1 MRHLLLLS
9 VLVVLII
16 ERPLAQ
22 SHQYQFG
29 RIDIAKG
36 LSHQTVNDIFKD
48 STGYLWFATASGLN
62 RYDGYSIKVFRDIPG
77 DSTSLGANE
86 VNRLYEGPGGM
97 MWIFSNS
104 GNNVYNPK
112 TETFYRNTN
121 SLLRQMK
128 IATGLI
134 THIKKDKAG
143 NFWFIHYNQ
152 GLYCFNPR
160 TKETIRYV
168 PKQGDNESI
177 SSLKMSALAEDS
189 AGFMWLIHQNG
200 TFEKIDPSSRRV
212 VYRNVELRDRFGS
225 QLFEYILMID
235 ADNDLWMASDRNFGC
250 FQFNVKKSELTN
262 FNRSSPTKL
271 TSNIV
276 KEIVQDDE
284 GMIWIGTENGGVNL
298 IDKRGYAVTSLVYDE
313 EDDRSLSENS
323 IHSMLKDRDGIIWLG
338 TYKSGISFYHPD
350 IFRFQM
356 YRYQRSK
363 SNSLPFRDVNALA
376 GDSLG
381 NLWIGTNG
389 GGLIYFDRAR
399 NWYKQYLHDPS
410 DPHSLSNNVVVSLL
424 IDHENVMWIGT
435 YYGGLNRFDG
445 KRFSKYMH
453 DALNPKTP
461 GDDNAWTI
469 LEDSEHNLWTGTLK
483 AGVDV
488 YDRKR
493 NEFYHYK
500 SGEPNSIHTSYV
512 PALMEDRDG
521 NIWMGTGYGV
531 EVLDRQSGRFAH
543 YLNVP
548 RDSTSISDN
557 GTTSIIQDHRGMIWV
572 GTHSGLNLF
581 EPTTRTFR
589 AFREEDG
596 LASNYVLSLVEDN
609 DHNIW
614 IGTPQGLSKLVVGD
628 NTVSN
633 NTTASIP
640 ASDKPYA
647 FSFINY
653 GESDGLW
660 QSAFHENAALKLST
674 GELAFGGLQGFII
687 FHPNSISENKAVSN
701 VVFTDF
707 QLFNR
712 SVKIGENRNGDVVLP
727 AAVPYLKE
735 ITLKPYNNIFS
746 VGFTALDFFH
756 PEKTKYKYKLEG
768 FNKEWLTTEGTQRSV
783 TFTNLDPGD
792 YSFQVLA
799 SNSDGW
805 WGVEPTTIHIRVLPP
820 FWKSNTAFALYFL
833 FIMGSLMLVRWL
845 TVSRLKMNFK
855 IHHEKLEAQRMHELD
870 TMKIKFFTNVS
881 HEFRTP
887 LTLIITPL
895 EKLLAKASGDDITQ
909 LQLINRNARRL
920 LNLVNQLLDFRKVEV
935 QEVKL
940 NPSEGDI
947 IGFIKY
953 LVYSF
958 SDLSEKKN
966 IQLSFNT
973 AVPQLETFFDQD
985 KVEKI
990 LFNLLSNAFKFTLE
1004 GGNVRVELAL
1014 KEREGN
1020 NFLLIKVI
1028 DTGIGI
1034 PADKQQKI
1042 FERFYQN
1049 DLPENLVNQG
1059 SGIGLS
1065 ITSEFVKVHGGTIE
1079 VESEPGKGSC
1089 FTVALPITRLESET
1103 VMNYVQTD
1111 EEERQVS
1118 GSHDN
1123 TGKPVVLLVEDNE
1136 DFRYYLKDNLK
1147 AHYGIL
1153 EAANGKA
1160 GFQKALTVV
1169 PDLIVSDIMMPEMNG
1184 IELCRKVR
1192 GEVLTSHIPI
1202 ILLTARAAEEQKIEG
1217 FDAGANDYITK
1228 PFSFEI
1234 LQSRIKNLLA
1244 QREASQRQFQKHF
1257 DVKASNI
1264 EVTSLDEK
1272 LIKKAI
1278 EVVEQN
1284 ITEPEFSIENFSQE
1298 LGMSRVYL
1306 YKKLVSLTGKSP
1318 LEFVKTIRLQH
1329 AAQLLEKSDLNVSEV
1344 AYRVGFNNPKYFAK
1358 CFKEEYKVLP
1368 SAYAASKKQADVDGR
1383 MAN

>member
-1 MRHLLLLS
+1 MAPTRLPRLMRYSLLLFTLLISLS
-9 VLVVLII
+9 SQS
-16 ERPLAQ
+16 LAQ
-22 SHQYQFG
+22 SHHYQFG

-36 LSHQTVNDIFKD
+36 LSHQTVNDILKD

-62 RYDGYSIKVFRDIPG
+62 RYDGYSIKVFRTVPG
-77 DSTSLGANE
+77 DSTSVGANE
-86 VNRLYEGPGGM
+86 INRLYEGPNGM
-97 MWIFSNS
+97 LWMFSHA

-112 TETFYRNTN
+112 TETFIRNTN
-121 SLLRQMK
+121 PLLTEMG

-134 THIKKDKAG
+134 TFIKKDKAG

-152 GLYCFNPR
+152 GLYCYRPS
-160 TKETIRYV
+160 TKETFRLV
-168 PKQGDNESI
+168 PKDDDSGSI
-177 SSLKMSALAEDS
+177 SSLKMSALEEDTN
-189 AGFMWLIHQNG
+189 GNMWLIHQNG
-200 TFEKIDPSSRRV
+200 TFEKIDPVSMRV
-212 VYRNVELRDRFGS
+212 VYRNAELKERFGN
-225 QLFEYILMID
+225 QLFDYILMID
-235 ADNDLWMASDRNFGC
+235 SDNDLWMASDRNFGC
-250 FQFNVKKSELTN
+250 FQFDVKNNKLTN
-262 FNRSSPTKL
+262 FNRTSATKL

-276 KEIVQDDE
+276 KKVVQDDE
-284 GMIWIGTENGGVNL
+284 GRIWIGTENGGVNL
-298 IDKRGYAVTSLVYDE
+298 IDKTDYSVTTLLYDE
-313 EDDRSLSENS
+313 EDNRSLSENS
-323 IHSMLKDRDGIIWLG
+323 IHSMLKDRDGIVWLG

-356 YRYQRSK
+356 YKYQRSK
-363 SNSLPFRDVNALA
+363 TNSLPFRDINAMA
-376 GDSLG
+376 GDALG

-389 GGLIYFDRAR
+389 GGLIYFDRAKNSYR
-399 NWYKQYLHDPS
+399 QYLHNPA

-424 IDHENVMWIGT
+424 LDHENMLWIGT

-445 KRFSKYMH
+445 KQFHRYMH
-453 DALNPKTP
+453 DASNTKSP

-469 LEDSEHNLWTGTLK
+469 MEDSEQNLWMGTLK

-512 PALMEDRDG
+512 PTIMEDRSG

-531 EVLDRQSGRFAH
+531 EVLDKQSGRFIH
-543 YLNVP
+543 YLNIP

-557 GTTSIIQDHRGMIWV
+557 GTTSIIQDTRGMIWI

-581 EPTTRTFR
+581 DPATRSFR
-589 AFREEDG
+589 VFREEEG
-596 LASNYVLSLVEDN
+596 LASNYILSLVEDN
-609 DHNIW
+609 DHNVW
-614 IGTPQGLSKLVVGD
+614 IGTPQGLSKMI
-628 NTVSN
+628 VSGAPTAATN
-633 NTTASIP
+633 NSNDGTQ
-640 ASDKPYA
+640 
-647 FSFINY
+647 FSFTNY

-660 QSAFHENAALKLST
+660 GSAFHENAAFKLPT

-687 FHPNSISENKAVSN
+687 FQPNGITEDKTVSN

-712 SVKIGENRNGDVVLP
+712 SVKIGEGRNGDVVLP
-727 AAVPYLKE
+727 SAMPYLKE

-746 VGFTALDFFH
+746 IGFTALDFFH
-756 PEKTKYKYKLEG
+756 PEKTKYKYKLDG
-768 FNKEWLTTEGTQRSV
+768 FNKEWLMTDGTQRSV
-783 TFTNLDPGD
+783 TFTNLDAGD

-799 SNSDGW
+799 SNSDGSW
-805 WGVEPTTIHIRVLPP
+805 TEPATIHIKVLPP
-820 FWKSNTAFALYFL
+820 FWKSNTALVLYFL
-833 FIMGSLMLVRWL
+833 FIMGSLLLVRWL
-845 TVSRLKMNFK
+845 TLSRLKLNFK

-895 EKLLAKASGDDITQ
+895 EKLITKSSGDDVAQ
-909 LQLINRNARRL
+909 LQVINRNARRL

-966 IQLSFNT
+966 IHLSFNT
-973 AVPQLETFFDQD
+973 TVPQLETFFDQD

-990 LFNLLSNAFKFTLE
+990 LFNLLSNAFKFTPE
-1004 GGNVRVELAL
+1004 GGNVRVELSL
-1014 KEREGN
+1014 KEKDGN
-1020 NFLLIKVI
+1020 NFLLIKVF

-1034 PADKQQKI
+1034 PADKHQRI

-1065 ITSEFVKVHGGTIE
+1065 ITAEFVKVHGGTIE
-1079 VESEPGKGSC
+1079 VESETDKGSC

-1103 VMNYVQTD
+1103 VMNYVRTGEAD
-1111 EEERQVS
+1111 EAPAEVP
-1118 GSHDN
+1118 N
-1123 TGKPVVLLVEDNE
+1123 NAGKPVVLLVEDNE
-1136 DFRYYLKDNLK
+1136 DFRFYLKDNLK
-1147 AHYGIL
+1147 SYYTIL
-1153 EAANGKA
+1153 EAPNGKA
-1160 GFQKALTVV
+1160 GVQKAQAAV
-1169 PDLIVSDIMMPEMNG
+1169 PDLIVSDIMMPEVNG
-1184 IELCRKVR
+1184 IELCNKIRGDVR
-1192 GEVLTSHIPI
+1192 TSHIPI

-1217 FDAGANDYITK
+1217 FEAGANDYITK

-1244 QREASQRQFQKHF
+1244 QREASQKQFQKHF

-1272 LIKKAI
+1272 LIKRAI

-1284 ITEPEFSIENFSQE
+1284 IMEPDFSIENLSQE

-1318 LEFVKTIRLQH
+1318 LDFVKSIRLQQ
-1329 AAQLLEKSDLNVSEV
+1329 AAQLLEKSDLNVSEI
-1344 AYRVGFNNPKYFAK
+1344 AYRVGFSNPKYFAK

-1368 SAYAASKKQADVDGR
+1368 SAYAMQHSEKK
-1383 MAN
+1383 

>member
-1 MRHLLLLS
+1 MRYSLLLL
-9 VLVVLII
+9 VIVTLIGSKC
-16 ERPLAQ
+16 LAQ
-22 SHQYQFG
+22 SHHYQFG

-36 LSHQTVNDIFKD
+36 LSHQTVNDILKD

-62 RYDGYSIKVFRDIPG
+62 RYDGYSIKVFRTIPG

-86 VNRLYEGPGGM
+86 INRICEGPNGM
-97 MWIFSNS
+97 LWLFSHA

-112 TETFYRNTN
+112 TETFIRNTN
-121 SLLRQMK
+121 QMLTEMN

-134 THIKKDKAG
+134 TFIKKDRAG

-152 GLYCFNPR
+152 GLYCYKPA
-160 TKETIRYV
+160 TKETFRLV
-168 PKQGDNESI
+168 PKEGDNGSI
-177 SSLKMSALAEDS
+177 SSLKMSALEEDS
-189 AGFMWLIHQNG
+189 NGHMWLVHQNG
-200 TFEKIDPSSRRV
+200 TFEKIDPLTMRV
-212 VYRNVELRDRFGS
+212 VYRNVELRERFGN
-225 QLFEYILMID
+225 QLFDYILMID

-250 FQFNVKKSELTN
+250 FQFEVAENRLTN
-262 FNRSSPTKL
+262 FNRSSATKL

-276 KEIVQDDE
+276 KKVVQDNE
-284 GMIWIGTENGGVNL
+284 GKIWIGTENGGVNV
-298 IDKRGYAVTSLVYDE
+298 IDKNDHSIITLLNDE
-313 EDDRSLSENS
+313 EDNRSLSENS

-356 YRYQRSK
+356 YKYQRSK
-363 SNSLPFRDVNALA
+363 SNGLPFRDINALA
-376 GDSLG
+376 GDALG

-389 GGLIYFDRAR
+389 GGLIYFDRAKNSYR
-399 NWYKQYLHDPS
+399 QYLHDPS
-410 DPHSLSNNVVVSLL
+410 NPHSLSNNVVVSLL
-424 IDHENVMWIGT
+424 LDHENMLWIGT

-445 KRFSKYMH
+445 KQFHHYLH
-453 DALNPKTP
+453 DASNPKTP

-469 LEDSEHNLWTGTLK
+469 MEDSERNLWLGTLK

-500 SGEPNSIHTSYV
+500 NGEPNSIHTSYV
-512 PALMEDRDG
+512 PAIAEDTNG

-531 EVLDRQSGRFAH
+531 EMLDRQSGRFIH
-543 YLNVP
+543 YLNAP
-548 RDSTSISDN
+548 KDSTSISDN
-557 GTTSIIQDHRGMIWV
+557 GTTSIIQDHRGLIWI
-572 GTHSGLNLF
+572 GTHSGLNLYN
-581 EPTTRTFR
+581 PKTRSFR
-589 AFREEDG
+589 VYREEDG
-596 LASNYVLSLVEDN
+596 LGSNYILSLIEDN

-614 IGTPQGLSKLVVGD
+614 IGTPQGLSKLMIKESSGPQ
-628 NTVSN
+628 SPEKQ
-633 NTTASIP
+633 AE
-640 ASDKPYA
+640 
-647 FSFINY
+647 FSFTNY

-660 QSAFHENAALKLST
+660 GSAFHENAAVKLLT

-687 FHPNSISENKAVSN
+687 FQPNGITEDKTVSN

-712 SVKIGENRNGDVVLP
+712 SVKIGESRKGDVVLP
-727 AAVPYLKE
+727 AAMPYLKE
-735 ITLKPYNNIFS
+735 IILKPYNNIFS
-746 VGFTALDFFH
+746 IGFTALDFFH
-756 PEKTKYKYKLEG
+756 PEKTKYRYKLDG
-768 FNKEWLTTEGTQRSV
+768 FNKEWLTTEGSQRSI

-799 SNSDGW
+799 SNSDGGW
-805 WGVEPTTIHIRVLPP
+805 TAEPATIHIRVLPP
-820 FWKSNTAFALYFL
+820 FWKSNTALVLYFV
-833 FIMGSLMLVRWL
+833 FIMGSLLLVRWL
-845 TVSRLKMNFK
+845 TLSRLKMNFR

-895 EKLLAKASGDDITQ
+895 EKLIAKSSGDDVAQ
-909 LQLINRNARRL
+909 LQVINRNARRL

-940 NPSEGDI
+940 NTSEGDI
-947 IGFIKY
+947 VGFIKY

-966 IQLSFNT
+966 IHLSFT
-973 AVPQLETFFDQD
+973 TTVPQLETFFDQD

-990 LFNLLSNAFKFTLE
+990 LFNLLSNAFKFTSE
-1004 GGNVRVELAL
+1004 GGNVKVELSL
-1014 KEREGN
+1014 KEKDGD
-1020 NFLLIKVI
+1020 NFLLVKVI

-1034 PADKQQKI
+1034 PADKHQKI

-1065 ITSEFVKVHGGTIE
+1065 ITAEFVKVHGGSIE

-1089 FTVALPITRLESET
+1089 FTVSLPITRLESET
-1103 VMNYVQTD
+1103 VMNYVRNG
-1111 EEERQVS
+1111 EEDAELSEAPEQS
-1118 GSHDN
+1118 
-1123 TGKPVVLLVEDNE
+1123 GKPVILLVEDNE

-1147 AHYGIL
+1147 SHYTIL

-1160 GFQKALTVV
+1160 GVQKAQAVV
-1169 PDLIVSDIMMPEMNG
+1169 PDLIVSDIMMPEVHG
-1184 IELCRKVR
+1184 IDLCKKIRSDVR
-1192 GEVLTSHIPI
+1192 TSHIPV

-1217 FDAGANDYITK
+1217 FEAGANDYITK

-1234 LQSRIKNLLA
+1234 LQSRIKNLLS
-1244 QREASQRQFQKHF
+1244 QREASQKQFQKHF

-1272 LIKKAI
+1272 LIKRAI

-1284 ITEPEFSIENFSQE
+1284 IMEPDFSIENLSQE

-1318 LEFVKTIRLQH
+1318 LDFVKSIRLQQ

-1344 AYRVGFNNPKYFAK
+1344 AYRVGFSNPKYFAK

-1368 SAYAASKKQADVDGR
+1368 SAYATSQQSEKK
-1383 MAN
+1383 

>member
-1 MRHLLLLS
+1 MRVLLS
-9 VLVVLII
+9 LCFCIVVLCG
-16 ERPLAQ
+16 RLQAQ
-22 SHQYQFG
+22 PHQYQFG

-36 LSHQTVNDIFKD
+36 LSHQTVNDIYKD
-48 STGYLWFATASGLN
+48 SIGYLWFATASGLN
-62 RYDGYSIKVFRDIPG
+62 RYDGYSIKVFRNVSE
-77 DSTSLGANE
+77 DSTSLGSNE
-86 VNRLYEGPGGM
+86 INRLYEGPDGM
-97 MWIFSNS
+97 MWLFSNS
-104 GNNVYNPK
+104 GNNVYNPR

-121 SLLRQMK
+121 DLLSRMG

-134 THIKKDKAG
+134 THIKKDRTG

-152 GLYCFNPR
+152 GLFRYNPT
-160 TKETIRYV
+160 TKETIRLT
-168 PKQGDNESI
+168 PKDGDEGSI
-177 SSLKMSALAEDS
+177 ATIKMSALEEDTH
-189 AGFMWLIHQNG
+189 GYMWLIHQNG
-200 TFEKIDPSSRRV
+200 VFEKIDPVSMRV
-212 VYRNVELRDRFGS
+212 VYRNVSLRDRFGN

-250 FQFNVKKSELTN
+250 FQFNVKNNELRS
-262 FNRSSPTKL
+262 FNRTSSSKL

-276 KEIVQDDE
+276 KKILQDRD
-284 GMIWIGTENGGVNL
+284 GIIWIGTENGGVNL
-298 IDKRGYAVTSLVYDE
+298 VNKKDYSVTPLVYDE

-356 YRYQRSK
+356 YKYQRSR
-363 SNSLPFRDVNALA
+363 NNGLPFRDINALT

-389 GGLIYFDRAR
+389 GGLIYFDRAK
-399 NWYKQYLHDPS
+399 NTYKQFLHDPS
-410 DPHSLSNNVVVSLL
+410 NPHTISNNVVVSLL
-424 IDHENVMWIGT
+424 IDHSNTMWIGT

-445 KRFSKYMH
+445 KRFHKYMH
-453 DALNPKTP
+453 DVSNPKTP

-469 LEDSEHNLWTGTLK
+469 MEDSEHNIWTGTLK

-531 EVLDRQSGRFAH
+531 EVLNKQSGRFIH

-548 RDSTSISDN
+548 KDSSSISDN
-557 GTTSIIQDHRGMIWV
+557 GTTSIIQDHRGMIWI

-581 EPTTRTFR
+581 EPATRSFR
-589 AFREEDG
+589 VFREDDG
-596 LASNYVLSLVEDN
+596 IASNYILSLVEDN

-614 IGTPQGLSKLVVGD
+614 IGTPQGLSKL
-628 NTVSN
+628 TVNASSN
-633 NTTASIP
+633 DNTTAGPGAGSNG
-640 ASDKPYA
+640 YT

-660 QSAFHENAALKLST
+660 KSAFHENAAVKLST
-674 GELAFGGLQGFII
+674 GELAFGGLQGFVI
-687 FHPNSISENKAVSN
+687 FQPNQITENKKTSS
-701 VVFTDF
+701 VVFSDF

-712 SVKIGENRNGDVVLP
+712 SVKIGENRKGDIVLP
-727 AAVPYLKE
+727 EAAPYLRQ

-746 VGFTALDFFH
+746 IGFTALDFLH

-768 FNKEWLTTEGTQRSV
+768 FNKDWLTTEGLQRSV

-799 SNSDGW
+799 SNSDGE
-805 WGVEPTTIHIRVLPP
+805 WGNHPTTIRIRVLPP
-820 FWKSNTAFALYFL
+820 FWKSNTALVLYFVVIMATLL
-833 FIMGSLMLVRWL
+833 FVRWL
-845 TVSRLKMNFK
+845 TLSRLKMNFK

-887 LTLIITPL
+887 LSLIITPL
-895 EKLLAKASGDDITQ
+895 EKLLAKSSGEDMVQ

-940 NPSEGDI
+940 NTSEGDI

-966 IQLSFNT
+966 IHLSFNSS
-973 AVPQLETFFDQD
+973 VQQLETFFDQD
-985 KVEKI
+985 KVEKV
-990 LFNLLSNAFKFTLE
+990 LFNLLSNAFKFTPD
-1004 GGNVRVELAL
+1004 GGNVRVELSL
-1014 KEREGN
+1014 TEKEERI
-1020 NFLLIKVI
+1020 FLLIKVI
-1028 DTGIGI
+1028 DSGIGI
-1034 PADKQQKI
+1034 ATDKHEKI
-1042 FERFYQN
+1042 FERFYQ
-1049 DLPENLVNQG
+1049 DELPGNLVNQG

-1065 ITSEFVKVHGGTIE
+1065 ITAEFVKVHGGTIE

-1089 FTVALPITRLESET
+1089 FIVALPVSRLESET
-1103 VMNYVQTD
+1103 VMSLMPDGGNDQD
-1111 EEERQVS
+1111 ADPR
-1118 GSHDN
+1118 DK
-1123 TGKPVVLLVEDNE
+1123 TGKPVVLLIEDNE
-1136 DFRYYLKDNLK
+1136 DFRFYLKENLK
-1147 AHYGIL
+1147 DHYTVL
-1153 EAANGKA
+1153 EAANGRAGLSKA
-1160 GFQKALTVV
+1160 QSVV

-1184 IELCRKVR
+1184 IELCRQIR
-1192 GEVLTSHIPI
+1192 SDVLTSHIPI
-1202 ILLTARAAEEQKIEG
+1202 ILLTARAAGEQKIEG
-1217 FDAGANDYITK
+1217 FDAGANDYVTK

-1234 LQSRIKNLLA
+1234 LQARIKNLLA
-1244 QREASQRQFQKHF
+1244 QREASQKQFQKHF
-1257 DVKASNI
+1257 DVKASNV

-1272 LIKKAI
+1272 LIKRAI

-1284 ITEPEFSIENFSQE
+1284 MTEPDFSIEDLSHE

-1318 LEFVKTIRLQH
+1318 LDFVKTIRLQH

-1344 AYRVGFNNPKYFAK
+1344 AYRVGFNNPKYFTK

-1368 SAYAASKKQADVDGR
+1368 SAYAASLQTVKK
-1383 MAN
+1383 